1 MRNSLVQFL
10 LARCLRPLLAATL
23 LLVLPATAATNAP
36 TSAEKNANSAEMSCP
51 ALLNHSFPRL
61 HDEKPQSLCEWKGK
75 VLLVVN
81 TASYCGFTKQ
91 YDGLE
96 KLYARLRDRGLV
108 VVGFPT
114 NDFGEQEPG
123 SNKEIAEFCRLTYG
137 IEFPMFAKTTVKGK
151 SINPFYAELIRI
163 SDTSPKWNFYKYLI
177 DRSGKEVIAYSSFT
191 DPDDKKLL
199 AKVEE
204 FLARKQ

>member
-1 MRNSLVQFL
+1 MNGRL
-10 LARCLRPLLAATL
+10 LASFLVAALLVPLPALAADEP
-23 LLVLPATAATNAP
+23 V
-36 TSAEKNANSAEMSCP
+36 CP
-51 ALLNHSFPRL
+51 PLLNHSFPTL
-61 HDEKPQSLCEWKGK
+61 QGEKPQSLCQWQGK

-123 SNKEIAEFCRLTYG
+123 SNKEIADFCRLTYG
-137 IEFPMFAKTTVKGK
+137 VEFPMFAKTTLKGK
-151 SINPFYAELIRI
+151 EANPFYTQLVKL
-163 SDTSPKWNFYKYLI
+163 TGTTPKWNFYKYLI
-177 DRSGKEVIAYSSFT
+177 DRNGREVVAYSSFT
-191 DPDDKKLL
+191 KPDDKELL
-199 AKVEE
+199 AKIEE
-204 FLARKQ
+204 FLGPR